1 MFLSES
7 IDKKNLAHTIRI
19 ILAGNCL
26 IDLLSFLRLRG
37 GRERRERLV
46 RRRRRKRRK
55 RSLFPNW
62 LGPVES
68 ASLLMNHL
76 ISRVGGGRDGRGRY

>member
-1 MFLSES
+1 M
-7 IDKKNLAHTIRI
+7 R
-19 ILAGNCL
+19 NCL

-46 RRRRRKRRK
+46 RRRRKKRRK
-55 RSLFPNW
+55 GNLVSSPFLNW
-62 LGPVES
+62 LGPVVS

-76 ISRVGGGRDGRGRY
+76 ISRVGGGRDGRGTY